1 MRKLGAQTHQGAP
14 AAWLWCGRRVKLVD
28 GSTAIMADTLA
39 NQKAYPQLSSQK
51 PGLGFPIA
59 RFVVIFCLATGSVLE
74 AAIGKCQ
81 GKQTGENALFR
92 SLWDEL
98 EPGDVVLGD
107 RYYSSYFDIILL
119 KQRGVDSVFRLHQ
132 RRPCDFRRGRRLGPE
147 DQIVTW
153 LRPARPD
160 WMEEAT
166 YEQIPE
172 AMEIRQVR
180 IHVHQPGFRTRVL
193 DLATTLLD
201 HEIYTKSALSTLFRQ
216 RWHAELD
223 LRSIKIVLG
232 MDLLRCKTPEMVRK
246 EIWMT
251 LLGYNVIRMVMA
263 QASQEHRCDPRHL
276 SFKGALQTVQ
286 EFGPALR
293 AGSAWHRR
301 WLWTIV
307 LSSVAGDAVGHR
319 PNRVEPRARKRRPK
333 PYPLLT
339 KPRRQA

>member
-1 MRKLGAQTHQGAP
+1 M
-14 AAWLWCGRRVKLVD
+14 
-28 GSTAIMADTLA
+28 
-39 NQKAYPQLSSQK
+39 
-51 PGLGFPIA
+51 
-59 RFVVIFCLATGSVLE
+59 
-74 AAIGKCQ
+74 
-81 GKQTGENALFR
+81 
-92 SLWDEL
+92 
-98 EPGDVVLGD
+98 
-107 RYYSSYFDIILL
+107 
-119 KQRGVDSVFRLHQ
+119 
-132 RRPCDFRRGRRLGPE
+132 
-147 DQIVTW
+147 TW
-153 LRPARPD
+153 LRPHRPD

-166 YEQIPE
+166 YEQIP
-172 AMEIRQVR
+172 ATMEIRQVR
-180 IHVHQPGFRTRVL
+180 IHVQQRGFRTRVL

-201 HEIYTKSALSTLFRQ
+201 HEIYTKADLSTLFRQ

-251 LLGYNVIRMVMA
+251 LLGYNVIRAVMA
-263 QASQEHRCDPRHL
+263 QASQEHRCDPRPV

-293 AGSAWHRR
+293 AGSVLRRR

-307 LSSVAGDAVGHR
+307 LNSVAGDAVGDR

-339 KPRRQA
+339 KPRRQARAALLKTG